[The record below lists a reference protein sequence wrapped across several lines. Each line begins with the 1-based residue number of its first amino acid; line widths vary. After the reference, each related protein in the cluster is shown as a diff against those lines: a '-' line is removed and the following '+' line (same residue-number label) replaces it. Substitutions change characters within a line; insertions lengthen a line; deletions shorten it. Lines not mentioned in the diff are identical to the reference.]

1 MRRRRREGALLS
13 RQLTRDRFSSRVD
26 GHSGGRARAATA
38 ARGTGETGRARSH
51 GGFVD
56 SRAVRRRKGVSRR
69 PREARGSRARR
80 RRGVTRSLKH
90 EFRSSALARATSSSV
105 ALSTFVCELC
115 GRSRTEF
122 EDAGPHCV
130 RNFPPASFSL
140 AILQVQNMAVP
151 EIRANVVR
159 RTGQV
164 GRGPWLAGAQFCCG
178 PRFEQKAAVPG
189 HGSQIRLYAATSRS
203 RPAADHLPE
212 RLREHLV
219 CSSRSGDSPRR
230 DTYKQRWRVWCVTLS
245 RRRRDAGVAVVVFER
260 PSTPPAGFAAT
271 AVLRDYIKTKFF
283 VM

>member
-1 MRRRRREGALLS
+1 MVSSLVRLYASLAVVNLRTPVHCAFAITSPALLFAGY
-13 RQLTRDRFSSRVD
+13 T
-26 GHSGGRARAATA
+26 
-38 ARGTGETGRARSH
+38 
-51 GGFVD
+51 
-56 SRAVRRRKGVSRR
+56 
-69 PREARGSRARR
+69 
-80 RRGVTRSLKH
+80 
-90 EFRSSALARATSSSV
+90 ATS
-105 ALSTFVCELC
+105 EY
-115 GRSRTEF
+115 
-122 EDAGPHCV
+122 
-130 RNFPPASFSL
+130 
-140 AILQVQNMAVP
+140 AVP
-151 EIRANVVR
+151 EIRANVFR

-245 RRRRDAGVAVVVFER
+245 RRRREDGVAEVVIER

-271 AVLRDYIKTKFF
+271 AVPRDYIKTKFF
-283 VM
+283 VI